1 MMDLRQNV
9 FGVLTYVENVGFLS
23 FLPSSICTCHYIA
36 TWKTIGPNV
45 LFSIYGTKNGED
57 DWIGIG
63 FSKENK
69 EMNGTDI
76 ILGYFDKNSNGV
88 IKDYYAEGRKIKE
101 DKSQDIFD
109 TGIVRKDGITILKFK
124 RKIITSDMVSL
135 SI

>member
-1 MMDLRQNV
+1 MD
-9 FGVLTYVENVGFLS
+9 FFS
-23 FLPSSICTCHYIA
+23 PLPSSICTCQYIA
-36 TWKTIGPNV
+36 TWEKIGPSIQ
-45 LFSIYGTKNGED
+45 FSIYGTKNGED

-63 FSKENK
+63 FSKINK

-124 RKIITSDMVSL
+124 RKIVTSDMVSL

>member
-1 MMDLRQNV
+1 MSK
-9 FGVLTYVENVGFLS
+9 FFS
-23 FLPSSICTCHYIA
+23 SLPSSICTCHYIA
-36 TWKTIGPNV
+36 TWKSIGLNV
-45 LFSIYGTKNGED
+45 QFSIYGTKNGEN

-88 IKDYYAEGRKIKE
+88 IKDYYAVGRKIKE

-109 TGIVRKDGITILKFK
+109 TGIMRKDGITILKFK
-124 RKIITSDMVSL
+124 RKIITSDMVIM

>member
-1 MMDLRQNV
+1 MKKNGEY
-9 FGVLTYVENVGFLS
+9 FS
-23 FLPSSICTCHYIA
+23 PLPFRTCTCQYIV
-36 TWKTIGPNV
+36 TWDIIGSNIQ
-45 LFSIYGTKNGED
+45 FSIYGTKSGEN

-63 FSKENK
+63 FNKENK

-124 RKIITSDMVSL
+124 RKIVTSDMVSL
-135 SI
+135 SGTSGHFY

>member
-1 MMDLRQNV
+1 MR
-9 FGVLTYVENVGFLS
+9 
-23 FLPSSICTCHYIA
+23 PKSICTCHYIA

-45 LFSIYGTKNGED
+45 QFSIYGTKNGED

-88 IKDYYAEGRKIKE
+88 IKDYYAEGRKIKF
-101 DKSQDIFD
+101 SSLIFLCNILFYPFLWD
-109 TGIVRKDGITILKFK
+109 LLHMKMCKNNSKYESMVQAIV
-124 RKIITSDMVSL
+124 
-135 SI
+135 